1 MTIKGLTMPTNDQ
14 PPAMPGAVLERACSQ
29 GRLQRS
35 IATTLCV
42 IAAARA
48 EREAPPIHAA
58 RQQLAAVYGAT
69 RLRRRLERDAIR
81 G

>member
-1 MTIKGLTMPTNDQ
+1 MTTVEST
-14 PPAMPGAVLERACSQ
+14 PGNAGQAKSGDVLAWATAQ
-29 GRLQRS
+29 GRLQHS
-35 IATTLCV
+35 IASTLLV

-58 RQQLAAVYGAT
+58 RRHLAAVYGAT
-69 RLRRRLERDAIR
+69 RLRRRLERETVA